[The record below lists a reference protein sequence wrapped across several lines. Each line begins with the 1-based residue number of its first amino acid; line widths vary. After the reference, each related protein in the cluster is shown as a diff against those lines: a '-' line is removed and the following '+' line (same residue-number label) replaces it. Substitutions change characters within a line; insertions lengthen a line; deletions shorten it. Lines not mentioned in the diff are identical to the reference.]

1 MESPLDG
8 PPPQGFGYATS
19 PSPIGSVD
27 GDALAMLL
35 VRSGLGGAGAFAVRG
50 TAARLGRAPHN
61 DVVLVSPSVGAEH
74 AELRLHDGI
83 WSLSDL
89 GSPTGSMVD
98 GVAVD
103 GTSPLAPGSEL
114 RVGHVTLVFDPR
126 DRWDDS
132 PQPVA
137 PVVETIAVEA
147 PVVVEADP
155 VADEPPVVVE
165 APAPSA
171 AHRDDVLSMVEARY
185 REASSPFLVLPE
197 SEPRPRRW
205 WLIAIGLVAA
215 AAVAYFLF
223 QAR

>member
-8 PPPQGFGYATS
+8 PPPQGFGHATS
-19 PSPIGSVD
+19 PSLAGSVD

-50 TAARLGRAPHN
+50 TTARLGRAPHN
-61 DVVLVSPSVGAEH
+61 DVVLVSPSVSAEH

-89 GSPTGSMVD
+89 GSSIGSTVD
-98 GVAVD
+98 GVSVTSAV
-103 GTSPLAPGSEL
+103 PVAPGSEL

-132 PQPVA
+132 PRAAAPEVEVPVATEATGEATAVEEPVA
-137 PVVETIAVEA
+137 P
-147 PVVVEADP
+147 
-155 VADEPPVVVE
+155 PPS
-165 APAPSA
+165 PQ
-171 AHRDDVLSMVEARY
+171 HQDDVLSMVEARY

-205 WLIAIGLVAA
+205 WLIALVLAVAA
-215 AAVAYFLF
+215 ALAYFLF